1 MPVAKVGLAQW
12 PKLTRGD
19 HVVVLCWLFWV
30 DFMSISALGSVGI
43 TLSVEAGFTAKEA
56 PVNLSGSHEEASTT

>member
-1 MPVAKVGLAQW
+1 M
-12 PKLTRGD
+12 
-19 HVVVLCWLFWV
+19 VVLCWLFWV

-56 PVNLSGSHEEASTT
+56 PVNKSQWQP